1 MRILFADA
9 LTSTILISSGIYYR
23 DIEPKNG
30 VSDFDF
36 STSLF
41 FYKFPKIRMVAFAT
55 FSKEKAISQKL
66 KQKQKF

>member
-1 MRILFADA
+1 MFYLRSLFADA
-9 LTSTILISSGIYYR
+9 LTSTLLISGGIQYT

-41 FYKFPKIRMVAFAT
+41 FYKFSKIRMVVFAT
-55 FSKEKAISQKL
+55 FSKEKAISKKL
-66 KQKQKF
+66 K

>member
-1 MRILFADA
+1 MWSLFAEA
-9 LTSTILISSGIYYR
+9 LNSTLLISSGIYYT
-23 DIEPKNG
+23 DTKPKNG

-36 STSLF
+36 STSSF
-41 FYKFPKIRMVAFAT
+41 FYKFSKIRMVVFAT